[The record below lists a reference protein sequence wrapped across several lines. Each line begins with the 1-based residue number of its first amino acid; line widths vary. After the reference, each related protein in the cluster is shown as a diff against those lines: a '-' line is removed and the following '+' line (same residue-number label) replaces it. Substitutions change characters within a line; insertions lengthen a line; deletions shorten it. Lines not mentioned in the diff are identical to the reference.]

1 MGLEIRL
8 VTSRQSSPPNELQQ
22 YGTLWPNG
30 DLYLYSDEHLMCVV
44 LLPLTERKSGD
55 SRDCRQCADR

>member
-1 MGLEIRL
+1 MDL
-8 VTSRQSSPPNELQQ
+8 VKPSRQSLSPNKLLQH
-22 YGTLWPNG
+22 GTHWPNG

-55 SRDCRQCADR
+55 SRDRRQCADR